1 MIRTCL
7 AVEGRLVDPYY
18 NFIIGTAC
26 MLMNILMLVA
36 FTGLTKESNMETDHI
51 NGDTS
56 DNRLE
61 NLRPVTGVVNNE
73 NREWVD
79 YRQMLANHTDRSN
92 VG

>member
-1 MIRTCL
+1 MIKTCL
-7 AVEGRLVDPYY
+7 AVEGGLVDDYY
-18 NFIIGTAC
+18 NFMLGTAVLR
-26 MLMNILMLVA
+26 MNVLMCVA
-36 FTGLTKESNMETDHI
+36 FTGFTREAKMEVDHI

-61 NLRPVTGVVNNE
+61 NLRPVTVAVNNE

-79 YRQMLANHTDRSN
+79 YRQTLANHTDRSN